1 MISGESGAGK
11 TEATKQC
18 LGFIAEIAGSDSTLE
33 QKILQTNPV
42 LEAFGNAKTVR
53 NDNSS
58 RFGKWIEIHFDDENH
73 ICGASIESY
82 LLEKSRVVFQQQNER
97 NFHIFYQLFTSPAI
111 CEQYQLSTPS
121 EYRYLTGGQCLSV
134 RGIDDKQDFVEVLN
148 SFTALNFSDR
158 ERDQVL
164 NLVVAVLKIGNLQF
178 VEVESKSMHPESK
191 VANRAILEQV
201 ANQLGVPT
209 KAFEEAVCTRRIV
222 VREGSTENVTVI
234 PLSVDVGEWWNDDD
248 EWWNDDDDDDDIGG
262 NTELWCAC
270 KGNLLQSIWL
280 YRRKNQSDPQRP
292 TQSFYWLPRYLR
304 LWNLPA

>member
-234 PLSVDVGEWWNDDD
+234 PLSVDVGE
-248 EWWNDDDDDDDIGG
+248 
-262 NTELWCAC
+262 
-270 KGNLLQSIWL
+270 
-280 YRRKNQSDPQRP
+280 
-292 TQSFYWLPRYLR
+292 
-304 LWNLPA
+304 